1 MYSSNFSIKIS
12 ENKIPD
18 FLAIDFETANYYRNS
33 ACAVGLVRVE
43 NLKIVSKE
51 SFLIRPPSSWFVFSD
66 LHGITWNDVKDKPTF
81 KDLWPSLKRYFR
93 GIDFIAAHN
102 APFDRSVLYKSCEYY
117 GLLPVNKQFICTMQL
132 SRNFFGFEYYALND
146 VCKQLKIPLKHHD
159 PLSDALACAK
169 IMIKALKKG
178 YSLK

>member
-1 MYSSNFSIKIS
+1 MKSSDFTTNYYKGNIS
-12 ENKIPD
+12 N
-18 FLAIDFETANYYRNS
+18 FLAIDFETANYYRDS
-33 ACAVGLVRVE
+33 ACAVGVVRVE
-43 NLKIVSKE
+43 NLKIVAKE
-51 SFLIRPPSSWFVFSD
+51 AFLIRPPSSWFVFSD

-117 GLLPVNKQFICTMQL
+117 GLQPVNKQFICTMQL
-132 SRNFFGFEYYALND
+132 SRYFFGFEYNALNE